1 MLSYVERAQVVVPDR
16 EEATNTWRDL
26 FGAVKVGEDE
36 VAALGAKRTTL
47 QAGISLFDLLEPSAP
62 GPVQTFAE
70 RWGTGLYGVGLSCP
84 DLFAMARHF
93 GSQDVGYREEG
104 DALFVDHEQTHGM
117 PAMVTQHIEREP
129 VGDIRCLYEV
139 TNPVRDWQ
147 DTAAQYTRIFGLD
160 PTRFSHIK
168 SSLYGYEGTLTL
180 FDPPNR
186 LDRIEITQTSGGGA
200 MDRFFHR
207 RGPSLYMCYIEV
219 DDVGLLASR
228 LKARGARFTQSEDRP
243 AETGL
248 FIHPT
253 ALCGM
258 LMGVS
263 RTNYAWVWSGRPEL
277 AGEGAD
283 AYAGSG
289 H

>member
-1 MLSYVERAQVVVPDR
+1 MLSNVERVQLVVPER
-16 EEATNTWRDL
+16 TEAVRTWSEL
-26 FGAVKVGEDE
+26 FGAELVGEDE
-36 VAALGAKRTTL
+36 LRVLGARRTTV
-47 QAGISLFDLLEPSAP
+47 QAGISLFDFMEPTAP
-62 GPVQTFAE
+62 GPVRDFAE
-70 RWGTGLYGVGLSCP
+70 RWGTGLYGVGFSCP
-84 DLFAMARHF
+84 DLRDMARHF
-93 GSQDVGYREEG
+93 GSQDVGYREETG
-104 DALFVDHEQTHGM
+104 ALFVDPGETHGM
-117 PAMVTQHIEREP
+117 PTMITQHVQREP

-160 PTRFSHIK
+160 PTKFSHIK
-168 SSLYGYEGTLTL
+168 SKLYGYEGTLTL
-180 FDPPNR
+180 FDPPGR
-186 LDRIEITQTSGGGA
+186 LDRIEITQTHGGGA
-200 MDRFFHR
+200 MDRFFQR
-207 RGPSLYMCYIEV
+207 RGPSLYMCYIEM

-228 LKARGARFTQSEDRP
+228 LSARGARFTQSEDRP

-263 RTNYAWVWSGRPEL
+263 RTNYAWVWSGHPEL

-283 AYAGSG
+283 AYTASG